1 MIKFFRKIRYNL
13 MEQNKTSKYF
23 KYAIGEIV
31 LVVIG
36 ILIALSINNWN
47 EKRKEALQEISILK
61 NLQTDLKTDL
71 EGISYQIVLKEGMI
85 KDYKNCLEILSEK
98 KEGTKEEITKK
109 FQLHEKDTGSADV
122 QIAILTERIAE
133 LTEHLKRAPKD
144 HNSRLSLLKLVGQ
157 RRRLL
162 DYLNST
168 DTSRYQALITKLKLR
183 R

>member
-1 MIKFFRKIRYNL
+1 MSLDK
-13 MEQNKTSKYF
+13 
-23 KYAIGEIV
+23 
-31 LVVIG
+31 
-36 ILIALSINNWN
+36 
-47 EKRKEALQEISILK
+47 
-61 NLQTDLKTDL
+61 
-71 EGISYQIVLKEGMI
+71 
-85 KDYKNCLEILSEK
+85 
-98 KEGTKEEITKK
+98 GTKEEITKK

-168 DTSRYQALITKLKLR
+168 DTKRYQSLITKLKLR